1 MRAVSLIS
9 SDRSI
14 ISSRWAPKYVCQT
27 SANFSPAACSESLH
41 SLRSLTM
48 RAPPVMDSVAGCDDA
63 PRKRPG
69 ARLAGEGLYGPDL
82 PRQDLALAQSG
93 SRNFP
98 LHVDDEARFTG
109 RLPALH
115 PDPLGYAD
123 DVGIAH
129 QLGFV
134 LHAECSNPGVVDPRH
149 WCVPRPLLGGLRLG
163 EELLPRLAPPLPL
176 RHLRRSPLGRKSSLH
191 RAPPH
196 RAADSPAAACYCPQ
210 PFYRCRLLL
219 RPRHAAGAPERKG
232 NPEAPQPN
240 GAGDPGCAQGGS
252 RWLPNPVPRPRRSS
266 CC

>member
-69 ARLAGEGLYGPDL
+69 ARLAGECLYGTDLHHVHRHAIDL

-98 LHVDDEARFTG
+98 LPLDDEARLTG
-109 RLPALH
+109 RLPA
-115 PDPLGYAD
+115 PLSRRPQIGRRTPPT
-123 DVGIAH
+123 
-129 QLGFV
+129 
-134 LHAECSNPGVVDPRH
+134 PGAS
-149 WCVPRPLLGGLRLG
+149 
-163 EELLPRLAPPLPL
+163 APPPPSAQESSRAEVLA
-176 RHLRRSPLGRKSSLH
+176 SPGTT
-191 RAPPH
+191 
-196 RAADSPAAACYCPQ
+196 SP
-210 PFYRCRLLL
+210 
-219 RPRHAAGAPERKG
+219 G
-232 NPEAPQPN
+232 
-240 GAGDPGCAQGGS
+240 GCLSCG
-252 RWLPNPVPRPRRSS
+252 WL
-266 CC
+266 

>member
-69 ARLAGEGLYGPDL
+69 ARLAGECLYGTDLHHVHRHAIDL

-129 QLGFV
+129 QLGLV
-134 LHAECSNPGVVDPRH
+134 LHAESSNPGVVDPRH
-149 WCVPRPLLGGLRLG
+149 WCVPRPFLGGLRLG
-163 EELLPRLAPPLPL
+163 EETLPRLAPRPPP
-176 RHLRRSPLGRKSSLH
+176 RAGGRT
-191 RAPPH
+191 
-196 RAADSPAAACYCPQ
+196 
-210 PFYRCRLLL
+210 
-219 RPRHAAGAPERKG
+219 PRGEGKPWGAE
-232 NPEAPQPN
+232 
-240 GAGDPGCAQGGS
+240 AQGAREPGGIRGRS
-252 RWLPNPVPRPRRSS
+252 RCFPNPSPRARRSS
-266 CC
+266 